1 MTAINT
7 GTVEGAGFAATIM
20 GHMRRMVIVM
30 AASWA
35 LLVGGCAPTIGS
47 DAGSGGGSTGEEAVA
62 LAVEHRSRWREL
74 RIEGTTDLPDGAVV
88 SYRVTH
94 ALADVLPPSEWPAQN
109 LIADGTAVVQ
119 ESQYWARLNTT
130 YWPAGDVRVQV
141 RFPVA
146 PQPTA
151 VSGRYGAFGEHLT
164 GDNVTIL
171 GASKVVT
178 AEHTLEWTR

>member
-1 MTAINT
+1 
-7 GTVEGAGFAATIM
+7 
-20 GHMRRMVIVM
+20 MRRTVFVM
-30 AASWA
+30 AASLA
-35 LLVGGCAPTIGS
+35 LSSAGCSLGS
-47 DAGSGGGSTGEEAVA
+47 DTGQDGESPGGEAVT
-62 LAVEHRSRWREL
+62 LAVDHRSRWREL
-74 RIEGTTDLPDGAVV
+74 RIEGETDLPDGAVV

-94 ALADVLPPSEWPAQN
+94 ARAEELPPSEWPAKN

-119 ESQYWARLNTT
+119 EQQYWARLNTT

-146 PQPTA
+146 PQPTT

-164 GDNVTIL
+164 GDNVTSL